1 MCGGISHL
9 MNRVWSQ
16 LKELFTAAWQ
26 NAKFRKR
33 LVTAVVVFI
42 VLQVYFVRELIAA
55 ELLFGLIFAILFVL
69 GVLFYIVGAIGER
82 GLDWAE
88 VGLRFFAEAARR
100 GYQVVEDL
108 SKKPIRHPHSES
120 AP

>member
-1 MCGGISHL
+1 MK
-9 MNRVWSQ
+9 RVWNQ
-16 LKELFTAAWQ
+16 WKEWAAAVWQ
-26 NAKFRKR
+26 NARFRKR
-33 LVTAVVVFI
+33 LVAAVAVFV

-55 ELLFGLIFAILFVL
+55 ELLFGMIFAILFVL

-82 GLDWAE
+82 GLGWAE
-88 VGLRFFAEAARR
+88 VGFRFFADAARR
-100 GYQVVEDL
+100 GYALVEDL

>member
-1 MCGGISHL
+1 LI
-9 MNRVWSQ
+9 NRVWNRW
-16 LKELFTAAWQ
+16 KEWATAVWQ

-33 LVTAVVVFI
+33 LVAALVVFV

-69 GVLFYIVGAIGER
+69 GVLFYIIGAIGER
-82 GLDWAE
+82 GLGWAE
-88 VGLRFFAEAARR
+88 AALRFFAGAARR
-100 GYQVVEDL
+100 GYAVVEDL

>member
-1 MCGGISHL
+1 
-9 MNRVWSQ
+9 MNRVWNRW
-16 LKELFTAAWQ
+16 KERATAVWQ
-26 NAKFRKR
+26 NARFRKR
-33 LVTAVVVFI
+33 LVAAVVVFV

-55 ELLFGLIFAILFVL
+55 ELLFGMIFAILFVL

-82 GLDWAE
+82 GLEWAE
-88 VGLRFFAEAARR
+88 AGLRFFVDAARR
-100 GYQVVEDL
+100 GYAVVEDL

>member
-1 MCGGISHL
+1 M
-9 MNRVWSQ
+9 MNSVWNRW
-16 LKELFTAAWQ
+16 KEWATAVWQ

-33 LVTAVVVFI
+33 LVTGVVVFV
-42 VLQVYFVRELIAA
+42 VLQLYFVRELIAA

-69 GVLFYIVGAIGER
+69 GGFFYIIGAISER
-82 GLDWAE
+82 GMDWTEA
-88 VGLRFFAEAARR
+88 GFRFFADAARR
-100 GYQVVEDL
+100 GYALVEDL

>member
-1 MCGGISHL
+1 
-9 MNRVWSQ
+9 MNSVWNRW
-16 LKELFTAAWQ
+16 EEWATAVWQ

-33 LVTAVVVFI
+33 LVATAVVFV

-55 ELLFGLIFAILFVL
+55 ELLFGLVFAILFVL
-69 GVLFYIVGAIGER
+69 GVIFYIVGAIGER

-88 VGLRFFAEAARR
+88 VALRFFTDVARR
-100 GYQVVEDL
+100 GYALLEDL